1 MLKCREACKLLSE
14 AQDRKLTPRE
24 RLSLKL
30 HLFACIHC
38 RRYRKQREP
47 EEVAAETAL
56 MPFYLRRQNENGRPF
71 VFRRPLHL

>member
-14 AQDRKLTPRE
+14 TQDRNLAPRE

-38 RRYRKQREP
+38 RRYRKQL
-47 EEVAAETAL
+47 A
-56 MPFYLRRQNENGRPF
+56 FLRANLKKWQQKLP
-71 VFRRPLHL
+71 

>member
-30 HLFACIHC
+30 HLFVCIHC
-38 RRYRKQREP
+38 RRYRKQLPVLAQLRTKILTIQLAEP
-47 EEVAAETAL
+47 FRKAA
-56 MPFYLRRQNENGRPF
+56 
-71 VFRRPLHL
+71 

>member
-30 HLFACIHC
+30 HLFACIQC
-38 RRYRKQREP
+38 RRYRKQL
-47 EEVAAETAL
+47 A
-56 MPFYLRRQNENGRPF
+56 FLRANLKKWQQKLP
-71 VFRRPLHL
+71 